1 MNAMM
6 LSCVK
11 ATELMEM
18 NEYVPLSFI
27 KNMELY
33 MHTAMC
39 LGCRNY
45 MKQSRLNNE
54 LLQKEFST
62 LPVIENT
69 NDLEATIISKSYKN
83 RFKSLSGFIELSD

>member
-18 NEYVPLSFI
+18 KEHVPLGLLKTI
-27 KNMELY
+27 QLH

-39 LGCRNY
+39 SGCRNY
-45 MKQSRLNNE
+45 MKQSQLIDE
-54 LLQKEFST
+54 LIEKKFNAIAA
-62 LPVIENT
+62 VENT
-69 NDLEATIISKSYKN
+69 EELEALITTKLI
-83 RFKSLSGFIELSD
+83 RL

>member
-18 NEYVPLSFI
+18 KEHVPLGFI
-27 KNMELY
+27 KTMQLH

-39 LGCRNY
+39 SGCRNY
-45 MKQSRLNNE
+45 MKQSRLINE
-54 LLQKEFST
+54 LIEKKFNAIA
-62 LPVIENT
+62 VVENT
-69 NDLEATIISKSYKN
+69 EELEALITTKLIQ
-83 RFKSLSGFIELSD
+83 L

>member
-1 MNAMM
+1 MNEMM

-18 NEYVPLSFI
+18 KENVPLGLL
-27 KNMELY
+27 KTMQLH

-39 LGCRNY
+39 SGCRNY
-45 MKQSRLNNE
+45 LKQSRLINE

-62 LPVIENT
+62 LHVIENT
-69 NDLEATIISKSYKN
+69 NDLEAAIISKI
-83 RFKSLSGFIELSD
+83 L

>member
-18 NEYVPLSFI
+18 KEHVPLGLL
-27 KNMELY
+27 KTMQLH

-39 LGCRNY
+39 SGCRNY
-45 MKQSRLNNE
+45 MKQSRLINE
-54 LLQKEFST
+54 LLEKNFNAIA
-62 LPVIENT
+62 VVENT
-69 NDLEATIISKSYKN
+69 EELEALITTKLIQ
-83 RFKSLSGFIELSD
+83 L

>member
-1 MNAMM
+1 MNIMNAMM

-11 ATELMEM
+11 ATQLMEM
-18 NEYVPLSFI
+18 KEHVPLGFI
-27 KNMELY
+27 RTMQLH

-39 LGCRNY
+39 SGCRNY
-45 MKQSRLNNE
+45 MKQSRLINE

-69 NDLEATIISKSYKN
+69 EDLEATIISK
-83 RFKSLSGFIELSD
+83 LL

>member
-18 NEYVPLSFI
+18 KENVPLGLL
-27 KNMELY
+27 KTMQLH

-39 LGCRNY
+39 SGCRNY
-45 MKQSRLNNE
+45 MKQTKLINQLLNKMFN
-54 LLQKEFST
+54 ST
-62 LPVIENT
+62 PATPGTDE
-69 NDLEATIISKSYKN
+69 LEAEIIKK
-83 RFKSLSGFIELSD
+83 L